1 MKIHKLR
8 FKNINSLRGEF
19 LIDFD
24 RPVFAGSGLFAIT
37 GPTGAGKTTLLDAI
51 TLALYSYTARM
62 QNVTDTTVEND
73 RAIMTRGTKD
83 AFSEITFSVNGTTY
97 LSQWSV
103 RQTKTGSIDDIKL
116 KNSRKEGDELKAL
129 TDKNSA

>member
-1 MKIHKLR
+1 MKIHQLR
-8 FKNINSLRGEF
+8 FRNINSLKGDF

-24 RPVFAGSGLFAIT
+24 RPEFTGAGLFAIT

-62 QNVTDTTVEND
+62 ENVSESSVEDD

-83 AFSEITFSVNGTTY
+83 SLSEITFSVNGITY
-97 LSQWSV
+97 QSHWSV
-103 RQTKTGSIDDIKL
+103 RLTRNGTPDKIKL
-116 KNSRKEGDELKAL
+116 KIKM
-129 TDKNSA
+129 